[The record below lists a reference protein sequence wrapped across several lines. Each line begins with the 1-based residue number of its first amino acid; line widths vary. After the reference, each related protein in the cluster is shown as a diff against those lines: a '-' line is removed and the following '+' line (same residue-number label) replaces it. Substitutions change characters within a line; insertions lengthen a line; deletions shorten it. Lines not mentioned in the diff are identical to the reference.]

1 MDVVGYTRGRGHLS
15 LTLDGYRPCHNTD
28 EVLAAI
34 GYEPEHDLDNPA
46 DSVFCSHGAGF
57 VVPWEQ
63 VRSHMHVDSGWG
75 KTARPAEEAA
85 TRPRWMAAYRATLE
99 EDAELQVVQHRVILF
114 REALVGVL
122 DHVHGRPHLVRVVGH
137 VDDGH
142 VGHFGRFLGISA
154 EGLEQG
160 RREARDRAHVVIGRH
175 ARRLVGPICRR
186 DDRVSCIA
194 EERLHASDVLLQ
206 LPHTVE
212 S

>member
-1 MDVVGYTRGRGHLS
+1 MDRLVDVVQVVDVILDAGQLFSISQEALHLGLS
-15 LTLDGYRPCHNTD
+15 
-28 EVLAAI
+28 AAV
-34 GYEPEHDLDNPA
+34 A
-46 DSVFCSHGAGF
+46 
-57 VVPWEQ
+57 Q
-63 VRSHMHVDSGWG
+63 
-75 KTARPAEEAA
+75 
-85 TRPRWMAAYRATLE
+85 
-99 EDAELQVVQHRVILF
+99 LQVVQHGVVLF
-114 REALVGVL
+114 CEALVRVL
-122 DHVHGRPHLVRVVGH
+122 DHIHRRAHLVRVVGH

>member
-1 MDVVGYTRGRGHLS
+1 MDRLVDVVQVVNVILDAGQLFSISQEALHLG
-15 LTLDGYRPCHNTD
+15 LG
-28 EVLAAI
+28 AA
-34 GYEPEHDLDNPA
+34 
-46 DSVFCSHGAGF
+46 V
-57 VVPWEQ
+57 
-63 VRSHMHVDSGWG
+63 
-75 KTARPAEEAA
+75 
-85 TRPRWMAAYRATLE
+85 
-99 EDAELQVVQHRVILF
+99 AELQVVQHRVILF

-137 VDDGH
+137 VDNGH